1 MIVLNIIVQ
10 FTLFYISYNFV
21 NSYYFQK
28 AIIMKFLTF
37 IFISTILILNFTAC
51 GSNTIKTNQTN
62 TDNNNHINSDDNI
75 LQTAFDN
82 RQTDIQVHGKGIVTK
97 ILADDT
103 SGSKHQKFIL
113 QLASGQTLL
122 ISHNIDIS
130 TRIDTL
136 SINDSIEF
144 YGEYVWN
151 SKGGLVHWTHQDP
164 NHSHIDGYLK
174 HQNITYD

>member
-1 MIVLNIIVQ
+1 
-10 FTLFYISYNFV
+10 
-21 NSYYFQK
+21 
-28 AIIMKFLTF
+28 MKFLTF
-37 IFISTILILNFTAC
+37 ILISTILILNFTAC

-62 TDNNNHINSDDNI
+62 INSDDNI
-75 LQTAFDN
+75 LQIAFDD

-103 SGSKHQKFIL
+103 TGSKHQKFIL
-113 QLASGQTLL
+113 QLASEQTLL

-130 TRIDTL
+130 TKIDTL

-151 SKGGLVHWTHQDP
+151 SKGGLVHWTHHDP
-164 NHSHIDGYLK
+164 NHLHIDGYLK